1 MQRKYINP
9 ESLPNWSN
17 MFTQVV
23 VTEKNGLNF
32 IHISGQV
39 GVDSNKKFVGGGSLQ
54 EQTLQA
60 LVNLQIALNSVGAT
74 TKDVVK
80 LIIYVKNY
88 QYDHAAVIRE
98 ELQRVF
104 SINQLPALSL
114 IGVATLAEQHFLIE
128 IDAEAISETEIED
141 IRFR

>member
-1 MQRKYINP
+1 MKRKFINP
-9 ESLPNWSN
+9 TSLPNWSS

-39 GVDSNKKFVGGGSLQ
+39 GVDSTKKLVGNGSLQ
-54 EQTLQA
+54 DQTRQA

-74 TKDVVK
+74 TNDVVK
-80 LIIYVKNY
+80 LLIYVKNY
-88 QYDHAAVIRE
+88 HYEQAAVIRE

-104 SINQLPALSL
+104 VINQLPALSL
-114 IGVATLAEQHFLIE
+114 IGIVALAEEHFLIE
-128 IDAEAISETEIED
+128 IDADAIAEIESED
-141 IRFR
+141 I